1 MIQRLTVSKALT
13 APPFQYARANGF
25 ARQRITHP
33 HRPFV
38 VRTSTEPCSDKVEIS
53 ISISVGCL
61 GKIFPTVSHRA
72 LMACR

>member
-1 MIQRLTVSKALT
+1 MMGRTAPTARKVLARRRYPVTADMIQRLTVSKALT

-38 VRTSTEPCSDKVEIS
+38 VRTST
-53 ISISVGCL
+53 
-61 GKIFPTVSHRA
+61 
-72 LMACR
+72 